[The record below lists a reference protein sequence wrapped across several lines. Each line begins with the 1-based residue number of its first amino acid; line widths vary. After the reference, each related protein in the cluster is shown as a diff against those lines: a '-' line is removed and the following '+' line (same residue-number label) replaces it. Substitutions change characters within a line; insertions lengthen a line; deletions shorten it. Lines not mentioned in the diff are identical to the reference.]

1 MKRLLSCLAAALV
14 LAVTLAGG
22 ARAATAGETAGRSAD
37 IISSLTMPGYTPST
51 VCESELGRLAADAM
65 RAGTGCGIALLGGGE
80 LDGGLRKGA
89 LTQPDIFSV
98 LPGNEPVYMLG
109 LTPALLWEV
118 MEHAVSRSVL
128 GEDERIDPERSA
140 FDGFPQISGF
150 QVEYDASRPAGER
163 VRWIRLA
170 DGTELARDDDVTR
183 LTAAVSGGLL
193 DPELGYEML
202 RAEDA
207 AAVASGTAE
216 LLLQYAAGAERLEA
230 DPIRRVRAVGTAD
243 NTLVGELRILPLLPY
258 ALIAVLL
265 VTVPLNRHRL
275 RNMDGT
281 FSKRYRDYGD
291 GAYD

>member
-14 LAVTLAGG
+14 LVGTLAGG

-37 IISSLTMPGYTPST
+37 IISSLTMPSYTPST

-65 RAGTGCGIALLGGGE
+65 RVGTGCGIALLGGGE

-89 LTQPDIFSV
+89 LTQTDIFSV
-98 LPGNEPVYMLG
+98 LPENEPVYTLD

-118 MEHAVSRSVL
+118 MEHAVSCSVL

-150 QVEYDASRPAGER
+150 RVEYDASRPAGER

-170 DGTELARDDDVTR
+170 DGTELARDDEVTQ

-193 DPELGYEML
+193 APELGYEML

-207 AAVASGTAE
+207 AAAASGTAE

-243 NTLVGELRILPLLPY
+243 NTLVGELRILLLLPY

-281 FSKRYRDYGD
+281 FSKRYRDYRD